1 MEIETSL
8 HEVEM
13 SEENIPVFLKPAS
26 GPACVQNEERV
37 KNMEVAA
44 FAANV

>member
-13 SEENIPVFLKPAS
+13 SEENVPVFLKPTS
-26 GPACVQNEERV
+26 SPACGWNEERV
-37 KNMEVAA
+37 KKMELAA